1 MNFYSIFLSLK
12 YWLRE
17 WGGGL
22 VAAFSTYAL
31 LLSAQPPYQTPES
44 SYVFLIPSFVWF
56 YFKPKLGRVLLCY
69 LIAGFVYHVCLVGW
83 IRHITFGGM
92 LSACLLLSLYLLPWF
107 FTARCLI
114 SLGMSQ
120 SFGRRCLYLFVLPCL
135 WVSIEWLRS
144 QFTFGFPWC
153 PLSITQWERPM
164 ILQASAWVGAWGV
177 SFFLVF
183 FNLCIGSYIH
193 HLLIRRKEA
202 EVRLLSNFCPDFYLG
217 IGLFCLMVSPFIL
230 SMNRGVEDEVRKIRV
245 GVCQPYLEDKWVS
258 GKASLHK
265 EKLSRQ
271 TMLLAN
277 MSPDFIV
284 WPEASTP
291 YPLNLD
297 SRWVEELATEAN
309 ATILLGAVV
318 REELYSYN
326 TVAKVSPLKGLDP
339 LWYAKRKLVPFGE
352 YIPFPF
358 SFVPGLK
365 RFIGPIGNFTS
376 GDDFQPISLSGGN
389 KDVLTV
395 GPLICYEDI
404 FPNLARGAAIA
415 GNDLIFVTSNDAW
428 FGEEG
433 CAEQHA
439 AHSVLRA
446 IETGLPVLR
455 CGNAGWSGWIDSMGR
470 KRDVLKDENGRIYFE
485 GAGVIELQLM
495 NGSVPFYSRHG
506 DILPV
511 TCLVL
516 VIIFTGSI
524 LLNRKTMGALK

>member
-44 SYVFLIPSFVWF
+44 SYVFLIPSLIWF
-56 YFKPKLGRVLLCY
+56 FFKPKMGRVLVCY

-92 LSACLLLSLYLLPWF
+92 LTASLLLSLYLLPWF
-107 FTARCLI
+107 LSARYFI
-114 SLGMSQ
+114 PLGTGH
-120 SFGRRCLYLFVLPCL
+120 SFGKRCLYLFMLPCL

-144 QFTFGFPWC
+144 QFTLGFPWC

-164 ILQASAWVGAWGV
+164 ILQTSAWVGAWGV

-183 FNLCIGSYIH
+183 FNLCVSSYIH
-193 HLLIRRKEA
+193 HLLVRRKEA

-217 IGLFCLMVSPFIL
+217 IGLFCLMVSPFLMSI
-230 SMNRGVEDEVRKIRV
+230 NRGGEDGGREIRV

-258 GKASLHK
+258 GNASLHK
-265 EKLSRQ
+265 ERLRHQ

-297 SRWVEELATEAN
+297 SKWVEELASEAN
-309 ATILLGAVV
+309 TTILLGAVV

-326 TVAKVSPLKGLDP
+326 TVAKVSPLQGLDP

-358 SFVPGLK
+358 SFIPGLS
-365 RFIGPIGNFTS
+365 RFVGPIGNFTS

-389 KDVLTV
+389 KDELTI

-404 FPNLARGAAIA
+404 FPGLAQGAALA
-415 GNDLIFVTSNDAW
+415 GNDLIFVSTNDAW

-455 CGNAGWSGWIDSMGR
+455 CGNAGWSGWIDPLGR
-470 KRDVLKDENGRIYFE
+470 KRDVLKDENGNIYFE
-485 GAGVIELQLM
+485 GAGIIKLDLKKRGGGMYARMGDFFPVCCLLMVIFFMSWSLM
-495 NGSVPFYSRHG
+495 RPKNA
-506 DILPV
+506 
-511 TCLVL
+511 
-516 VIIFTGSI
+516 
-524 LLNRKTMGALK
+524 RKA